1 MNNICLNDTSYQGM
15 IEVSF
20 YEKNVD
26 KSIQVLECGSVFIP
40 KENIQSFALN
50 LISTG
55 FKITQFKNSLLALN
69 DDAMITFRQNSYGLH
84 DCSITYV
91 NEDSR
96 NKLVEVTNNNSDHSR
111 KLVINWFSSKD
122 GTYEEI
128 IDISNRVTKD
138 CMYPYIQGGAQ
149 KYIESFL
156 RAEPS
161 IIILIG
167 EPGTGKTNFIRNI
180 LHQMNK
186 EVYLS
191 YDGNILKKD
200 DIFISFV
207 ADRNSGAF
215 VIEDA
220 DNLLA
225 SRKAGNDVMSKLLNI
240 GDGLISLGKKKLIF
254 STNLETTNDIDP
266 AITRPGRCFD
276 VLKFRKLTLD
286 EANIV
291 CDEYNLNYLSSQK
304 QYTIAEIFNQE
315 KKVIERKFGFV

>member
-1 MNNICLNDTSYQGM
+1 ML
-15 IEVSF
+15 EVSF
-20 YEKNVD
+20 YEKNMG
-26 KSIQVLECGSVFIP
+26 KSIQILECGAIFIP
-40 KENIQSFALN
+40 KENMQKFSLN
-50 LISTG
+50 LISEN
-55 FKITQFKNSLLALN
+55 FRVVQFKHSLLALN
-69 DDAMITFRQNSYGLH
+69 DDAMISFRQNSYGLH
-84 DCSITYV
+84 DCSITYT
-91 NEDSR
+91 NEVSR
-96 NKLVEVTNNNSDHSR
+96 DKLVEITNKSSDHSK

-122 GTYEEI
+122 GSYEEI
-128 IDISNRVTKD
+128 IDISKRVTKD
-138 CMYPYIQGGAQ
+138 CLYPYIHNGAQ
-149 KYIESFL
+149 KYIDEFL
-156 RAEPS
+156 NAEPS

-167 EPGTGKTNFIRNI
+167 EPGTGKTNFIRNM

-191 YDGNILKKD
+191 YDGNILRKD

-207 ADRNSGAF
+207 ADKNAGAF

-286 EANIV
+286 EANVV
-291 CDEYNLNYLSSQK
+291 CDEYNLSSLWENK
-304 QYTIAEIFNQE
+304 KYTIAEIFNQE